1 MTDTTFSIE
10 LKGLN
15 LPEEMQDALQAQ
27 LRSVVLAEIAK
38 TDLGKE
44 VSVQSLAGSSERT
57 STQQNTILGL
67 VVRHLGESNARS
79 VDLSALGT
87 AGASTLF
94 TPRYTAAE
102 LAAMLRGKTR
112 ESQAPDAAATSVFD
126 APLLEV
132 IESVYYRPDIRDAVA
147 SQSRAFA
154 EVLGRDPQA
163 VQVLNEITGGTSSS
177 DAQTERFGPL
187 AGVAIVVAASLAA
200 GAATGYL
207 VNRHK

>member
-15 LPEEMQDALQAQ
+15 LPEEMKDTLQAQ

-44 VSVQSLAGSSERT
+44 VSVQSLPHSSERALA
-57 STQQNTILGL
+57 QRDTILGL

-79 VDLSALGT
+79 VNPSALGT
-87 AGASTLF
+87 SGASTLH

-102 LAAMLRGKTR
+102 LAAMLRVKTR
-112 ESQAPDAAATSVFD
+112 ESQAPAADATAVFD

-132 IESVYYRPDIRDAVA
+132 IESVYYRPDIRAAVA
-147 SQSRAFA
+147 SQGRAFA
-154 EVLGRDPQA
+154 EMLARDPEA
-163 VQVLNEITGGTSSS
+163 VQVLDEITDGALSS
-177 DAQTERFGPL
+177 DAQAERFGPV
-187 AGVAIVVAASLAA
+187 AGVAIMVAATFVA

-207 VNRHK
+207 ANRHK